1 MNFPAHFL
9 SDVVVVLAFG
19 LVAISLLALA
29 FKVWDW
35 MTPKIDEQLELQNKN
50 YPVAIVMSVYMLS
63 VTWIIVTV
71 VKHVLG
77 S

>member
-1 MNFPAHFL
+1 MNFPSHFL
-9 SDVVVVLAFG
+9 SDVVVVLVFG
-19 LVAISLLALA
+19 LAAIGLLALA

-35 MTPKIDEQLELQNKN
+35 MTPKLDEQHALNN
-50 YPVAIVMSVYMLS
+50 GNVAVAVVLS
-63 VTWIIVTV
+63 AYLLAVSWIIVTV